1 MHDVGNFLLIQAIT
15 FKFYP
20 NRCEQVFRLSIVV
33 LQSVIEESKEY
44 EGWTFYYTH
53 IRRQY
58 GETRMRDYENSLGR
72 EASSTNAFVN
82 LLMAANADFFVGAL
96 GSTWCTVIDGLRR
109 TGGKEMAGYLSV
121 NKDRYW

>member
-1 MHDVGNFLLIQAIT
+1 MIVANECFRLLI
-15 FKFYP
+15 
-20 NRCEQVFRLSIVV
+20 VV
-33 LQSVIEESKEY
+33 QSVIEESKEY
-44 EGWTFYYTH
+44 EGWTFHYTH